1 MSQKTEGTGQ
11 GNPAEVHPLVGHVVP
26 LWLLAAVG
34 ATLILFTWL
43 TVAVTYVDLGRL
55 NLWVAMGI
63 ACIKAFL
70 VALYFMHL
78 RWDRKINGFLFLSAI
93 GFVTLFIGF
102 ALMDSLTY
110 QPDILEAISAS
121 GG

>member
-1 MSQKTEGTGQ
+1 MMQRTEGTEREK
-11 GNPAEVHPLVGHVVP
+11 PAEAKPLVGHVVP
-26 LWLLAAVG
+26 LWLLGAVA

-55 NLWVAMGI
+55 NLWVAMAI
-63 ACIKAFL
+63 ASVKAFL

>member
-1 MSQKTEGTGQ
+1 M
-11 GNPAEVHPLVGHVVP
+11 
-26 LWLLAAVG
+26 
-34 ATLILFTWL
+34 
-43 TVAVTYVDLGRL
+43 
-55 NLWVAMGI
+55 
-63 ACIKAFL
+63 
-70 VALYFMHL
+70 ALYFMHL

>member
-1 MSQKTEGTGQ
+1 MSNKSDKTGTAK
-11 GNPAEVHPLVGHVVP
+11 AEEPHPLVGHVVP
-26 LWLLAAVG
+26 LWLLAAIG
-34 ATLILFTWL
+34 GTLIFFTWV

-55 NLWVAMGI
+55 NLWIAMFI